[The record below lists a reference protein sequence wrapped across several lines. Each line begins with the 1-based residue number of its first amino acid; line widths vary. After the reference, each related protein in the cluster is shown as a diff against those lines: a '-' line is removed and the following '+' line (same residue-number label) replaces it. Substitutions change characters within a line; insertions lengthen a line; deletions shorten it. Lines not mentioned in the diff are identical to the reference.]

1 MIRRPPRSTRTDTLF
16 PYSTLFRSTKALSLE
31 KNRNDR
37 KQQAVRAGAGND
49 RRLNPAFREGTAYPA
64 WVNWCR
70 VRLAKRAARYAGL
83 PGRKRSEEHTSE
95 LQSLMRITSAVF
107 CLKKK
112 TTEMRINSRDRT
124 YIKH

>member
-83 PGRKRSEEHTSE
+83 PGRKCQDAWRYGRPEERRVGKECVSTGRSGGSP
-95 LQSLMRITSAVF
+95 
-107 CLKKK
+107 
-112 TTEMRINSRDRT
+112 
-124 YIKH
+124 YP